1 MLPFITYTITKRYKD
16 GHIISPFVAKDI
28 NHNVINEPKVMNLI
42 HTILGNPYYSN
53 SDNQDP
59 PLQDMGSDMIAFIGV
74 TDNTEPNGK
83 CTGNETNTMIMTRLN
98 PCASHNDEKEK
109 ITSLTSFDETYIK
122 YIKSD
127 EFRDLLLIDGTTKE
141 GQEAIA
147 EHYGVSDE
155 WKNLI
160 NVNVNND
167 DLTQYYNLLYLVKTE
182 SKNDHVWISF
192 VEGLHRHAAIVLSL
206 LCSKFD
212 YQNNTLVSKSLRI
225 TNFEKAVIPGFARP
239 TESTLTPERLLNDI
253 FLLNEIDNKDSD
265 SSTMLKTPFNVR
277 AYYPSNNNCDT
288 NTLRSTLRSMSS
300 SHSKHKLN
308 SAQKSISRVIAD
320 VFELTKNSTAAQR
333 NNKKDQPT
341 FSKYSMNYIEKTNKQ
356 YESQLKD
363 DDDNDDT
370 FLNYASLLVSEPW
383 LKYIGN
389 PNDSVLRNSLI
400 DTVCPVSTKYNKP
413 HQPPFGLHFENLA
426 NDSIYVTTNKKCS
439 AINSSHVNAFFI
451 IPPIVHSLL
460 DKLNSNKLGGSDVD
474 TKVKIIHYLT
484 RIECGT
490 KAPNLHIHQ
499 QAINH
504 YCSRAN
510 HAEYIQD
517 LSGIYKAIP
526 VTVFLVALYNASY
539 MFNDDKSGNFL
550 ISALDRFDL
559 GTTVT
564 DDTFMDIMSK
574 FLKYMKYASFSKL

>member
-1 MLPFITYTITKRYKD
+1 MLPFITYTETEQNED
-16 GHIISPFVAKDI
+16 GRTISPFIVKDM
-28 NHNVINEPKVMNLI
+28 NHNVINEQKVMNLI
-42 HTILGNPYYSN
+42 HTMLGNPYYSN
-53 SDNQDP
+53 SDNRDP

-74 TDNTEPNGK
+74 TDNTDPNGE
-83 CTGNETNTMIMTRLN
+83 CTGNDTNTMIMTRLN
-98 PCASHNDEKEK
+98 PCASYNDEKEK
-109 ITSLTSFDETYIK
+109 ITSLTYFDETYIK
-122 YIKSD
+122 FIKSD

-141 GQEAIA
+141 GQKAIA

-155 WKNLI
+155 WKDLI

-212 YQNNTLVSKSLRI
+212 YQNNTLVSKSLHI
-225 TNFEKAVIPGFARP
+225 TNFEKADIPGFARP
-239 TESTLTPERLLNDI
+239 TDSTLTPERLLNDI
-253 FLLNEIDNKDSD
+253 YLLDDIDNKDSD
-265 SSTMLKTPFNVR
+265 YSTMLKKPFTVK
-277 AYYPSNNNCDT
+277 AYFPSNNNCDT
-288 NTLRSTLRSMSS
+288 NTLIRTLRSISS
-300 SHSKHKLN
+300 LHSKNKLN
-308 SAQKSISRVIAD
+308 SAQKSISRVTAD
-320 VFELTKNSTAAQR
+320 VLIELTKNSTAAQR
-333 NNKKDQPT
+333 NNTIDQPT
-341 FSKYSMNYIEKTNKQ
+341 FNEFSVKYIEKTNKQ
-356 YESQLKD
+356 YESQLIND
-363 DDDNDDT
+363 DDT

-383 LKYIGN
+383 LKYINN
-389 PNDSVLRNSLI
+389 PNNSVLRNSLI
-400 DTVCPVSTKYNKP
+400 NTVCPVSTKYNKP
-413 HQPPFGLHFENLA
+413 HQPPFGLHFENLT
-426 NDSIYVTTNKKCS
+426 NDSIYVKSNKKFS

-451 IPPIVHSLL
+451 IPPIVNSLL

-490 KAPNLHIHQ
+490 KAPNLHTHQ

-504 YCSRAN
+504 YCSQAN

>member
-1 MLPFITYTITKRYKD
+1 MLPFITYTETEQNED
-16 GHIISPFVAKDI
+16 GRTISPFIVKDM
-28 NHNVINEPKVMNLI
+28 NHNVINEQKVMNLI
-42 HTILGNPYYSN
+42 HTMLGNPYYSN
-53 SDNQDP
+53 SDNRDP

-74 TDNTEPNGK
+74 TDNTDPNGE
-83 CTGNETNTMIMTRLN
+83 CTGNDTNTMIMTRLN
-98 PCASHNDEKEK
+98 PCASYNDEKEK
-109 ITSLTSFDETYIK
+109 ITSLTYFDETYIK

-147 EHYGVSDE
+147 KHYGVSDE
-155 WKNLI
+155 WKDLI

-212 YQNNTLVSKSLRI
+212 YQNNTLVSKSLHI
-225 TNFEKAVIPGFARP
+225 TNFEKADIPGFVTP
-239 TESTLTPERLLNDI
+239 TDITLTPERLLNDI
-253 FLLNEIDNKDSD
+253 YLLNDIDNKDSD
-265 SSTMLKTPFNVR
+265 YSTMLRKPFTVR
-277 AYYPSNNNCDT
+277 TYFPSNNNCDT
-288 NTLRSTLRSMSS
+288 NTLICTLRSISS
-300 SHSKHKLN
+300 LHSKNKLN
-308 SAQKSISRVIAD
+308 SAQKSISRVTAD
-320 VFELTKNSTAAQR
+320 VLIELTKNSTAAQR
-333 NNKKDQPT
+333 NNTIDQPT
-341 FSKYSMNYIEKTNKQ
+341 FNEFSVKYIEKTNKQ
-356 YESQLKD
+356 YESQLIND
-363 DDDNDDT
+363 DDT

-383 LKYIGN
+383 LKYINN
-389 PNDSVLRNSLI
+389 PNNSVLRNSLI
-400 DTVCPVSTKYNKP
+400 NTVCPVSTKYNKP
-413 HQPPFGLHFENLA
+413 HQPPFGLHFENLT
-426 NDSIYVTTNKKCS
+426 NDSIYVKSNKKFS

-451 IPPIVHSLL
+451 IPPIVNSLL

-490 KAPNLHIHQ
+490 KAPNLHTHQ

-504 YCSRAN
+504 YCSQAN

>member
-1 MLPFITYTITKRYKD
+1 MLPFITYTETEQNED
-16 GHIISPFVAKDI
+16 GRTISPFIVKDM
-28 NHNVINEPKVMNLI
+28 NHNVINEQKVMNLI
-42 HTILGNPYYSN
+42 HTMLGNPYYSN
-53 SDNQDP
+53 SDNRDP

-74 TDNTEPNGK
+74 TDNTDPNGE
-83 CTGNETNTMIMTRLN
+83 CTGNDTNTMIMTRLN
-98 PCASHNDEKEK
+98 PCASYNDEKEK

-122 YIKSD
+122 FIKSD

-141 GQEAIA
+141 GQKAIA

-155 WKNLI
+155 WKDLI

-212 YQNNTLVSKSLRI
+212 YQNNTLVSKSLHI
-225 TNFEKAVIPGFARP
+225 TNFEKADIPGFARP
-239 TESTLTPERLLNDI
+239 TDSTLTPERLLNDI
-253 FLLNEIDNKDSD
+253 YLLDDIDNKDSD
-265 SSTMLKTPFNVR
+265 YSTMLKKPFTVK
-277 AYYPSNNNCDT
+277 AYFPSNNNCDT
-288 NTLRSTLRSMSS
+288 NTLISTLRSISS
-300 SHSKHKLN
+300 LHSKNKLN
-308 SAQKSISRVIAD
+308 SAQKSISRVTAD
-320 VFELTKNSTAAQR
+320 VLIELTKNSTAAQR
-333 NNKKDQPT
+333 NNTIDQPT
-341 FSKYSMNYIEKTNKQ
+341 FNEFSVKYIEKTNKQ
-356 YESQLKD
+356 YESQLIND
-363 DDDNDDT
+363 DDT

-383 LKYIGN
+383 LKYINN
-389 PNDSVLRNSLI
+389 PNNSVLRNSLI
-400 DTVCPVSTKYNKP
+400 NTVCPVSTKYNKP
-413 HQPPFGLHFENLA
+413 HQPPFGLHFENLT
-426 NDSIYVTTNKKCS
+426 NDSIYVKSNKKFS

-451 IPPIVHSLL
+451 IPPIVNSLL

-490 KAPNLHIHQ
+490 KAPNLHTHQ

-504 YCSRAN
+504 YCSQAN

>member
-1 MLPFITYTITKRYKD
+1 MLPFITYTETEQNED
-16 GHIISPFVAKDI
+16 GRTISPFIVKDM
-28 NHNVINEPKVMNLI
+28 NHNVINEQKVMNLI
-42 HTILGNPYYSN
+42 HTMLGNPYYSN
-53 SDNQDP
+53 SDNRDP

-74 TDNTEPNGK
+74 TDNTDPNGE
-83 CTGNETNTMIMTRLN
+83 CTGNDTNTMIMTRLN
-98 PCASHNDEKEK
+98 PCASYNDEKEK

-122 YIKSD
+122 FIKSD

-141 GQEAIA
+141 GQKAIA

-155 WKNLI
+155 WKDLI

-212 YQNNTLVSKSLRI
+212 YQNNTLVSKSLHI
-225 TNFEKAVIPGFARP
+225 TNFEKADIPGFARP
-239 TESTLTPERLLNDI
+239 TDSTLTPERLLNDI
-253 FLLNEIDNKDSD
+253 YLLDDIDNKDSD
-265 SSTMLKTPFNVR
+265 YSTMLKKPFTVK
-277 AYYPSNNNCDT
+277 AYFPSNNNCDT
-288 NTLRSTLRSMSS
+288 NTLISTLRSISS
-300 SHSKHKLN
+300 LHSKNKLN
-308 SAQKSISRVIAD
+308 SAQKSISRVTAD
-320 VFELTKNSTAAQR
+320 VLIELTKNSTAAQR
-333 NNKKDQPT
+333 NNTIDQPT
-341 FSKYSMNYIEKTNKQ
+341 FNEFSVKYIEKTNKQ
-356 YESQLKD
+356 YESQLIND
-363 DDDNDDT
+363 DDT

-383 LKYIGN
+383 LKYIKN
-389 PNDSVLRNSLI
+389 PNNSVLRNSLI
-400 DTVCPVSTKYNKP
+400 NTVCPVSTKYNKP
-413 HQPPFGLHFENLA
+413 HQPPFGLHFENLT
-426 NDSIYVTTNKKCS
+426 NDSIYVKSNKKFS

-451 IPPIVHSLL
+451 IPPIVNSLL

-490 KAPNLHIHQ
+490 KAPNLHTHQ

-504 YCSRAN
+504 YCSQAN

>member
-1 MLPFITYTITKRYKD
+1 MLPFITYTETEQNED
-16 GHIISPFVAKDI
+16 GRTISPFIVKDM
-28 NHNVINEPKVMNLI
+28 NHNVINEQKVMNLI
-42 HTILGNPYYSN
+42 HTMLGNPYYSN
-53 SDNQDP
+53 SDNRDP

-74 TDNTEPNGK
+74 TDNTDPNGE
-83 CTGNETNTMIMTRLN
+83 CTGNDTNTMIMTRLN
-98 PCASHNDEKEK
+98 PCASYNDEKEK

-122 YIKSD
+122 FIKSD

-141 GQEAIA
+141 GQKAIA

-155 WKNLI
+155 WKDLI

-212 YQNNTLVSKSLRI
+212 YQNNTLVSKSLHI
-225 TNFEKAVIPGFARP
+225 TNFEKADIPGFARP
-239 TESTLTPERLLNDI
+239 TDSTLTPERLLNDI
-253 FLLNEIDNKDSD
+253 YLLDDIDNKDSD
-265 SSTMLKTPFNVR
+265 YSTMLKKPFTVK
-277 AYYPSNNNCDT
+277 AYFPSNNNCDT
-288 NTLRSTLRSMSS
+288 NTLIRTLRSISS
-300 SHSKHKLN
+300 LHSKNKLN
-308 SAQKSISRVIAD
+308 SAQKSISRVTAD
-320 VFELTKNSTAAQR
+320 VLIELTKNSTAAQR
-333 NNKKDQPT
+333 NNTIDQPT
-341 FSKYSMNYIEKTNKQ
+341 FNEFSVKYIEKTNKQ
-356 YESQLKD
+356 YESQLIND
-363 DDDNDDT
+363 DDT

-383 LKYIGN
+383 LKYINN
-389 PNDSVLRNSLI
+389 PNNSVLRNSLI
-400 DTVCPVSTKYNKP
+400 NTVCPVSTKYNKP
-413 HQPPFGLHFENLA
+413 HQPPFGLHFENLT
-426 NDSIYVTTNKKCS
+426 NDSIYVKSNKKFS

-451 IPPIVHSLL
+451 IPPIVNSLL

-490 KAPNLHIHQ
+490 KAPNLHTHQ

-504 YCSRAN
+504 YCSQAN